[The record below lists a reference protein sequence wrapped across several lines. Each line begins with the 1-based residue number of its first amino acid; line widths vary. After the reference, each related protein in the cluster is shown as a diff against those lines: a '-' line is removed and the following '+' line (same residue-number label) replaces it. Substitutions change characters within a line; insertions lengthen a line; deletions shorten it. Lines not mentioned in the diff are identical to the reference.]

1 MGKTKKPHFKIHN
14 RFQKRTWLYS
24 ELLTPD
30 ILADVCKRVTGS
42 VEYTSEFVN
51 AVNVGRLAT
60 LEYHKTIAYISF
72 SETGNEGRN
81 SSFQSFPSALVRYY
95 KDPRPQKR
103 ICFYFLPSGNCET
116 RYFSFMY
123 RLMATAGVELLN
135 AEDVLANTVYP
146 FTTIDDIIAA
156 RESNRSRN
164 RSNNSTYLTR
174 SSRSVAQL
182 YGKTYGASKKET
194 TLLCVALSRVTPS
207 IELYQISEGNLTE
220 LPKPDLEVIQMLG
233 KVRIIPTDRTMERNE
248 FVKYDSLRSPTFTYN
263 LLRKLGPKRCALCE
277 CEIPELVQGA
287 HIWSVADIKRDHS
300 LSIDHKVEYATDGDN
315 GLWLCENHHKMLD
328 EDLLRISSSGRIA
341 VISSLEDKSKEYIS
355 KTTTI
360 VQLTPELFTEGF
372 ATYLQRRYPP

>member
-1 MGKTKKPHFKIHN
+1 
-14 RFQKRTWLYS
+14 
-24 ELLTPD
+24 LLTPD
-30 ILADVCKRVTGS
+30 VLADVCRRVAGS
-42 VEYTSEFVN
+42 VEYTAEFVN

-60 LEYHKTIAYISF
+60 LEYDNSIAYISF
-72 SETGNEGRN
+72 SEIGNEGRN

-135 AEDVLANTVYP
+135 AEVLANTVYP
-146 FTTIDDIIAA
+146 FTTIDDIIAS

-174 SSRSVAQL
+174 SSSRVAQV

-194 TLLCVALSRVTPS
+194 TLFCVALSRLTPS

-233 KVRIIPTDRTMERNE
+233 KVSIIPTDRTMERKE
-248 FVKYDSLRSPTFTYN
+248 FLTHDSLRSPTFTYN
-263 LLRKLGPKRCALCE
+263 LLRKLGPKKCALCE
-277 CEIPELVQGA
+277 CEIPELVHGA
-287 HIWSVADIKRDHS
+287 HIWGVADIKREAG
-300 LSIDHKVEYATDGDN
+300 LSIDRKVECATDGDN
-315 GLWLCENHHKMLD
+315 GLWLCENHHRLLD
-328 EDLLRISSSGRIA
+328 EALLRIHSCGQIA
-341 VISSLEDKSKEYIS
+341 VISGLEEKSKEYIRH
-355 KTTTI
+355 TTPI
-360 VQLTPELFTEGF
+360 MQLSPDVFTEAF
-372 ATYLQRRYPP
+372 ATYVQRRYPARDQAG